1 MKTLTLLRHA
11 KAGWG
16 ERGSP
21 DFDRPLNDKGRRA
34 ARAMGRAMRDA
45 ELGWDLVVASPAAR
59 VTETLEGASEG
70 YGAAFD
76 PVWDRRAYL
85 AAPEVLME
93 IVQATHDAVGTLLI
107 VGHNPGL
114 ELLTLQLTSEED
126 GGELRAAVL
135 EKYPTGTL
143 AEIHLP
149 VDRWRDAGE
158 GKGTLRR
165 FLRPRDLDAALG
177 PDGD

>member
-45 ELGWDLVVASPAAR
+45 GLAWDRVVASPAMR
-59 VTETLEGASEG
+59 VTETLDGVAEG

-85 AAPEVLME
+85 AAPEVLVE
-93 IVQATHDAVGTLLI
+93 IVQATDDAVGALLV

-114 ELLTLQLTSEED
+114 ELLALALTSGED
-126 GGELRAAVL
+126 GGHLRAAML

-149 VDRWRDAGE
+149 VDRWRDVTDGQ
-158 GKGTLRR
+158 GTLRR
-165 FLRPRDLDAALG
+165 FLRPRDLEAALG
-177 PDGD
+177 PDAD